1 MGGSEA
7 GAVCQLDLDCADG
20 LRCDAFRRCATEG
33 DADVGELCAG
43 SHECQ
48 SGLVCQLQGVSATCQ
63 TNGTADI
70 GDVCSSPSTCL
81 GGLSCTPAS
90 PSPVCTSLAPL
101 PTNSPPPL
109 PSVGVWAG
117 VTCAEDNDAPRAYF
131 DVPTDSELDGDF
143 YRLPFPNDVRRT
155 ATGLDL
161 SGHPTPATA
170 LNIDAID
177 RYLRAAEQDL
187 DGFSTNPVVFFR
199 FSRRFDWATSGG
211 AFRFVNIDPDSPVWL
226 VEPHRDNLHALHART
241 DVVFIDVLRP
251 PYVAGRVCT
260 YYTPT
265 PEADDLW
272 RLHPLR

>member
-1 MGGSEA
+1 MRSVWFGLALALVASGCGGDDDTMTMVGGFGDPCTRPAECRSGLMCNGDGVCMPMGGSEA

-70 GDVCSSPSTCL
+70 GDVCNSPSACL
-81 GGLSCTPAS
+81 GGLTCTPAS

-117 VTCAEDNDAPRAYF
+117 VTCAEDNDVPRAYF

-187 DGFSTNPVVFFR
+187 EHLLDR
-199 FSRRFDWATSGG
+199 HLAH
-211 AFRFVNIDPDSPVWL
+211 VN
-226 VEPHRDNLHALHART
+226 HLHVLHVRM
-241 DVVFIDVLRP
+241 
-251 PYVAGRVCT
+251 
-260 YYTPT
+260 
-265 PEADDLW
+265 
-272 RLHPLR
+272 